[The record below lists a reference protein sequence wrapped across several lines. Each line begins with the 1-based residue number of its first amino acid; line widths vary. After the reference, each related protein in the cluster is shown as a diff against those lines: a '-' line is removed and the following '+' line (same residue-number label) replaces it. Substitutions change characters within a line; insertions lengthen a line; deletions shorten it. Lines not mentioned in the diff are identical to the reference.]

1 MDRALADIAPD
12 APHAETPNGDT
23 LALHRRRVLLT
34 GYRSHPHVG
43 GQGVYLRELAIGLRD
58 LGHSVTIASGPPY
71 PDTPDGV
78 ELVEFPALNLFEE
91 KNAFLAL
98 RMKHL
103 FSKADR
109 SEWLAHNTGAFGE
122 LLAFSYRLQSWLKSN
137 ADAFDVI
144 HDNQTLMPPFVEMS
158 RTVPV
163 VATIHHPV
171 AIDRGFAVEGV
182 SKWWE
187 KLLTRRWY
195 GFTDQQARSVRQ
207 LPYLL
212 AVSEAARDSHAEHY
226 GMSAEQATVSFNG
239 IDHAVFFP
247 YADTPREANLIAA
260 TASADVPIKGL
271 DVLMRAFV
279 RLARQNSTLKLELI
293 GQLREGRAKQILEEA
308 GLLNRVSARSGVTR
322 EDIAD
327 LYRRASVVVCPAR
340 FEGFGFPAAEAM
352 SCGAPVVASDGGA
365 LPEVV
370 GDAGSIVPAGDA
382 SALEIAI
389 RAVLNQPDMAR
400 EMSEAGA
407 RRALAAFSWKNHAL
421 AASALYEKAIAA
433 C

>member
-1 MDRALADIAPD
+1 MDRALADIIPESPLAGP
-12 APHAETPNGDT
+12 PEGET
-23 LALHRRRVLLT
+23 LALHPRRVLLT

-43 GQGVYLRELAIGLRD
+43 GQGVYLRELAIGLCD
-58 LGHSVTIASGPPY
+58 LGHDVTIASGPPY
-71 PDTPDGV
+71 PDVPEGV
-78 ELVEFPALNLFEE
+78 ALVKFPALNLFEE

-98 RMKHL
+98 RPGHL

-122 LLAFSYRLQSWLKSN
+122 LLAFSYRLQAWLRGQSGR
-137 ADAFDVI
+137 FDVL
-144 HDNQTLMPPFVEMS
+144 HDNQTLMPPFARIS
-158 RTVPV
+158 RTLPV
-163 VATIHHPV
+163 IATIHHPV
-171 AIDRGFAVEGV
+171 AIDRGFAIDGV
-182 SKWWE
+182 STWWE

-195 GFTDQQARSVRQ
+195 GFTGQQAKTMRQ

-212 AVSEAARDSHAEHY
+212 AVSEAARDSHCAHY
-226 GMSAEQATVSFNG
+226 GMEAEQAMVSFNG
-239 IDHAVFFP
+239 IDHAVFRP
-247 YADTPREANLIAA
+247 DDGTERASNLIAA

-279 RLARQNSTLKLELI
+279 PLARQYPALKLEMI
-293 GQLREGRAKQILEEA
+293 GQLRDGHAKQILGEA
-308 GLLNRVSARSGVTR
+308 GLMDRVTTRSGVSR
-322 EDIAD
+322 EEIAD

-352 SCGAPVVASDGGA
+352 ACGAPVVASDGGA

-382 SALEIAI
+382 AALETAI

-400 EMSEAGA
+400 EMGEAGM
-407 RRALAAFSWKNHAL
+407 RRAREVFCWRNHAL